1 MKSKLLIGLGIGA
14 VMLGASQFA
23 NAGVGIGIN
32 LALPAPVYVA
42 PAPVYVAPAPVYA
55 PPPPPA
61 VVAYQPYQPVVAAPV
76 VVAPSIVIGWHSG
89 QYWDGRRWWSRHDY
103 YGHRHW

>member
-1 MKSKLLIGLGIGA
+1 MEVNMKSKLLISLGLGAAIFG
-14 VMLGASQFA
+14 VSQFA

-42 PAPVYVAPAPVYA
+42 PAPVYAP

-61 VVAYQPYQPVVAAPV
+61 VVAYQPVVAAPV
-76 VVAPSIVIGWHSG
+76 LVSPSLVIGWHSG
-89 QYWDGRRWWSRHDY
+89 QYWDGHRWWSRHDY